1 MNKSKICPTC
11 GSNLPNWATR
21 CPNCDQKSFEKEILD
36 PKKSKAEIRKQ
47 NYEQKAKAK
56 EKSSIESATKW
67 QEKRDILQNFT
78 CEHEDIEFS
87 NLNKYFCTACKAEI
101 SETELAQYEDV
112 PVVYK
117 RTQIQNYEDSDMRQG
132 FKIIGIGV
140 IILGVAIGGFFL
152 GASKFKSDQYKTGDY
167 LNSACDHVT
176 SALLVHSPRG
186 AFRRISQEEYSYYK
200 SEMRLAAKSFRL
212 AAQED
217 EYAAELAIY
226 ANQMAN
232 GSKGLASDGY
242 SIPVID
248 FCGEGQD

>member
-1 MNKSKICPTC
+1 MSNSKICPKC
-11 GSNLPNWATR
+11 ESRLPNWATR
-21 CPNCDQKSFEKEILD
+21 CPNCDQKSFEKEVLK
-36 PKKSKAEIRKQ
+36 PKESKAEIRKQ
-47 NYEQKAKAK
+47 NYEQKAKWK
-56 EKSSIESATKW
+56 EKSSIESAIKW
-67 QEKRDILQNFT
+67 QEKRDILQNIT

-87 NLNKYFCTACKAEI
+87 NLGKYICTACKAEI
-101 SETELAQYEDV
+101 SETEVAQYEDV
-112 PVVYK
+112 PVVHK
-117 RTQIQNYEDSDMRQG
+117 KTQTQNYENSDMKQG

-140 IILGVAIGGFFL
+140 IVIGIAIGGFFL

-232 GSKGLASDGY
+232 GSKGLAIDGY